1 MKDYVTLPKV
11 TNGNITTTKLSKID
25 LKERSLNKLDAKIYF
40 LKLKLVE
47 IVKLFD
53 NWENYREQEKDLL
66 KIRYEANISELQVL
80 EYIFNQTIGR

>member
-1 MKDYVTLPKV
+1 LPKV

>member
-1 MKDYVTLPKV
+1 
-11 TNGNITTTKLSKID
+11 
-25 LKERSLNKLDAKIYF
+25 LDAKIYF

-47 IVKLFD
+47 IAKLFD

>member
-1 MKDYVTLPKV
+1 
-11 TNGNITTTKLSKID
+11 
-25 LKERSLNKLDAKIYF
+25 LDAKIYF

>member
-1 MKDYVTLPKV
+1 LPKV
-11 TNGNITTTKLSKID
+11 TNGNITTRRLSKID
-25 LKERSLNKLDAKIYF
+25 LKERSINKLDAKIYF

-53 NWENYREQEKDLL
+53 NWENYREQDKDLL